1 MKQKRDRTKKHKQ
14 QNNHPLINEGY
25 AIMGHKHVLRLWRLG
40 SRVRSEGLV
49 TSTFC
54 RGATLK
60 RYECINDSIVR

>member
-40 SRVRSEGLV
+40 PRVRSEGLV

-60 RYECINDSIVR
+60 RCECINDSIVR